1 MALKMLLVYFTEEKS
16 RFLTKEWTKC
26 AYVCVHA

>member
-1 MALKMLLVYFTEEKS
+1 MALKMLLIYFTEEKS

-26 AYVCVHA
+26 AYVCVCA